1 MLYQLSYLGAG
12 ARGAAMDKPSGA
24 WKHPLRQPVADP
36 RTAMIRLSL
45 CLVALALAA
54 PAWAEPMPKHVG
66 DCAKTVVRRLE
77 TRLMDGEGK
86 PIADSGSAIVFVN
99 GGYQVSYDKVAPLEA
114 SRTGDAVRI
123 CLVSVPKDCPKG
135 DHRGKI
141 YKTVN
146 QRTHGDWSL
155 PDAEHACGG
164 A

>member
-1 MLYQLSYLGAG
+1 
-12 ARGAAMDKPSGA
+12 
-24 WKHPLRQPVADP
+24 
-36 RTAMIRLSL
+36 MIRLSL

-54 PAWAEPMPKHVG
+54 PALAEPMPKHVG

-77 TRLMDGEGK
+77 TRLMDGDGK

-99 GGYQVSYDKVAPLEA
+99 GGYQVSYDKVAAVDA
-114 SRTGDAVRI
+114 SRPGDAVRI
-123 CLVSVPKDCPKG
+123 CLASVPKDCPKG

-146 QRTHGDWSL
+146 MRTHGDWSL

>member
-1 MLYQLSYLGAG
+1 MIRFALCLGAF
-12 ARGAAMDKPSGA
+12 A
-24 WKHPLRQPVADP
+24 
-36 RTAMIRLSL
+36 
-45 CLVALALAA
+45 LVTPALVE

-77 TRLMDGEGK
+77 TRLMDGDGK

-99 GGYQVSYDKVAPLEA
+99 GGYQVSYDKVPAVDA
-114 SRTGDAVRI
+114 SRPGDAVRI
-123 CLVSVPKDCPKG
+123 CLASVPKDCPKG

-146 QRTHGDWSL
+146 LRTHGDWTL
-155 PDAEHACGG
+155 PDAEHSCGG